1 MRYRNCF
8 SHADDARATA
18 WSYDAVSTS
27 RSQIGSRS
35 QVSSGNRPGAFEV
48 IWRVEFTY
56 TRGTARPLVS
66 CQRGPVRHLTLIQP
80 GAQMRLGDAAGSR
93 HRTLGVL
100 EALPG
105 EVANSFLDYGHRLV
119 RGLETGRH
127 VADGGARVADEVR
140 ESRDLALVQD
150 LERAGGV
157 WDVGSRRDH
166 ASSERPRPRF
176 VDHPDAC
183 AGNEHVRCDREQLRR
198 WAHLGA
204 EMLDQPIAMSS
215 AELEQLVDVEA
226 RRTPDAAVD
235 GRERYEPSP
244 AHGQLHRGRAS
255 NLAEALDGS
264 RAIFE
269 SPEGSL

>member
-18 WSYDAVSTS
+18 WSYVAVSTS

-35 QVSSGNRPGAFEV
+35 QVSSGTGRGGLGV

-56 TRGTARPLVS
+56 NRGRARPLVS
-66 CQRGPVRHLTLIQP
+66 CHRGTVRHLALIQP
-80 GAQMRLGDAAGSR
+80 GAQMRLGDPAGSR

-119 RGLETGRH
+119 RGVETGRK

-140 ESRDLALVQD
+140 ESRDFALVQD
-150 LERAGGV
+150 LERAGGIG
-157 WDVGSRRDH
+157 DVGSGRDH
-166 ASSERPRPRF
+166 ASSERPRARF

-183 AGNEHVRCDREQLRR
+183 AGNERVRFDREQLRR
-198 WAHLGA
+198 GAYFRA
-204 EMLDQPIAMSS
+204 EMLDQPIAELS

-226 RRTPDAAVD
+226 RRALAAAVD
-235 GRERYEPSP
+235 GRERDQPSP
-244 AHGQLHRGRAS
+244 AHGETRRGPRS
-255 NLAEALDGS
+255 HLA
-264 RAIFE
+264 
-269 SPEGSL
+269 

>member
-8 SHADDARATA
+8 SHADEARATA

-56 TRGTARPLVS
+56 TRGPA
-66 CQRGPVRHLTLIQP
+66 
-80 GAQMRLGDAAGSR
+80 R
-93 HRTLGVL
+93 HRRIFGAL

-183 AGNEHVRCDREQLRR
+183 AGNEHVRFDREQVRR
-198 WAHLGA
+198 
-204 EMLDQPIAMSS
+204 
-215 AELEQLVDVEA
+215 
-226 RRTPDAAVD
+226 
-235 GRERYEPSP
+235 
-244 AHGQLHRGRAS
+244 RAY
-255 NLAEALDGS
+255 
-264 RAIFE
+264 F
-269 SPEGSL
+269 